1 MTTDNVDPTIMKER
15 ALFYLDRRIREVDTQ
30 VPDQQKM
37 AEAGMSYAQR
47 RKALEAAD
55 AAESEA
61 QMELG
66 ALRWVRERIQEV

>member
-1 MTTDNVDPTIMKER
+1 MAMDIMKER
-15 ALFYLDRRIREVDTQ
+15 ALFYPDRRISEMEAQ

-37 AEAGMSYAQR
+37 AEAGLSYEQR

-61 QMELG
+61 QIELG
-66 ALRWVRERIQEV
+66 ALRWAREKIQEV